1 LAEGQ
6 GAELLWRQAADQSLS
21 ALDALRIYALKTSP
35 AFEAALYAGVRLG
48 GEAEQVAKLDKTIA
62 EFSKN
67 LGIAFQIINDLNDFI
82 PDEDNKL
89 VAGQDVLA
97 ARPTLLLALALE
109 TLPAQKG
116 QELLSLIRG
125 GTVEGAVVE
134 RVHTL
139 YSQAKVFQ
147 RAEKL
152 LQKFR
157 AKAEALADEVE
168 PQPLRELMY
177 YLVDSVLQSKEA
189 IDESAPASSLIT
201 LPLLPMQQPV
211 A

>member
-1 LAEGQ
+1 MFVH
-6 GAELLWRQAADQSLS
+6 
-21 ALDALRIYALKTSP
+21 P
-35 AFEAALYAGVRLG
+35 
-48 GEAEQVAKLDKTIA
+48 
-62 EFSKN
+62 
-67 LGIAFQIINDLNDFI
+67 
-82 PDEDNKL
+82 
-89 VAGQDVLA
+89 
-97 ARPTLLLALALE
+97 
-109 TLPAQKG
+109 
-116 QELLSLIRG
+116 
-125 GTVEGAVVE
+125 VVE

-157 AKAEALADEVE
+157 AKTEALADEVE

-189 IDESAPASSLIT
+189 PEESVPASSLIT